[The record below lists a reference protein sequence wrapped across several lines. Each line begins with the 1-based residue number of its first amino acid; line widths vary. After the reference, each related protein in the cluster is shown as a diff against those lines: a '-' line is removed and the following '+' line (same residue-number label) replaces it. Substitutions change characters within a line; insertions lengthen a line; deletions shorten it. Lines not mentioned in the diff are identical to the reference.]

1 MVVQLFNASNSSRAE
16 GFEALSAAC
25 KVADWIQLQPPR
37 VSVPTVSAAALPGG
51 PGFVI
56 ASGGSTGGQGF
67 CVQPRANL
75 DASAQATARWLL
87 GIGIDPKN
95 SVLLNPLPLHHISG
109 LMPWWRSRVW
119 GAQHLPLEPDWLK
132 QPALMSARIDALA
145 DPVRSPRLLSVV
157 PTQLIRLMENPAGL
171 ECLKSC
177 AVIWVGGAGLNS
189 CSRAAA
195 RREQLNLAPCYGATE
210 TTAMVTALP
219 PQHFLEG
226 MEGCGDVLGDA
237 EIHLDGDGS
246 LMVRTNRL
254 AAGRW
259 NGAQDSAPQ
268 PLRDGQGWWRSG
280 DLAHWLPGPGGMGLA
295 RSLQLIGRRDAVI
308 NSGGET
314 LFLEQLEEEMSE
326 LFASLPIRSFLLI
339 GLEDDNWGQML
350 VGLVRVCGEFNRL
363 ERNSLLSQMCD
374 KCRKF
379 SPAGRPKQWLHCP
392 SLGMNVAGKWERERW
407 AAWAATEFSK
417 DKSTSFNH

>member
-25 KVADWIQLQPPR
+25 QVAGWIQLQPPQ
-37 VSVPTVSAAALPGG
+37 VSVPMVSEAALPGG
-51 PGFVI
+51 SGFVI

-75 DASAQATARWLL
+75 DASAEATARWLL
-87 GIGIDPKN
+87 GIGIDPQN

-119 GAQHLPLEPDWLK
+119 GAQHLPLEPDWIK
-132 QPALMSARIDALA
+132 EPALMSARIDALA
-145 DPVRSPRLLSVV
+145 DPVSIPRLLSVV
-157 PTQLIRLMENPAGL
+157 PTQLIRLMEDPAGL

-226 MEGCGDVLGDA
+226 LEGCGDVLGDV
-237 EIHLDGDGS
+237 EIHLDVDGS

-254 AAGRW
+254 ATGRW
-259 NGAQDSAPQ
+259 NGAQDSAPEG
-268 PLRDGQGWWRSG
+268 LRDGQGWWRSG
-280 DLAHWLPGPGGMGLA
+280 DLARWLPGKGGKGMV

-314 LFLEQLEEEMSE
+314 LFLETLEEQMGE
-326 LFASLPIRSFLLI
+326 LFASMPIQSLLLL
-339 GLEDDNWGQML
+339 GLEDSKWGQKL
-350 VGLVRVCGEFNRL
+350 VGLVRFSHEISDIECVNFFSKMSKKCL
-363 ERNSLLSQMCD
+363 EL
-374 KCRKF
+374 
-379 SPAGRPKQWLHCP
+379 PPPGRPRLWLHCP
-392 SLGMNVAGKWERERW
+392 SLEMNGAGKWERECW
-407 AAWAATEFSK
+407 AAWAVNELTNSK
-417 DKSTSFNH
+417 SSSLND

>member
-16 GFEALSAAC
+16 GFEALSSAC
-25 KVADWIQLQPPR
+25 EVAGWIQLQPTQ
-37 VSVPTVSAAALPGG
+37 VSTPLVSEAALPCGS
-51 PGFVI
+51 GFVI

-67 CVQPRANL
+67 CVQTRANL
-75 DASAQATARWLL
+75 DASAEATARWLL
-87 GIGIDPKN
+87 GIGIDPQN

-119 GAQHLPLEPDWLK
+119 GAQHLPLEPDWIK
-132 QPALMSARIDALA
+132 EPALMSARIDALA
-145 DPVRSPRLLSVV
+145 DPVSIPRLLSVV
-157 PTQLIRLMENPAGL
+157 PTQLIRLMEDPAGL

-195 RREQLNLAPCYGATE
+195 RRERLNLAPCYGATE

-226 MEGCGDVLGDA
+226 LEGCGDVLGDV
-237 EIHLDGDGS
+237 EIHLDVDGS

-254 AAGRW
+254 ADVRW
-259 NGAQDSAPQ
+259 NGAEDSAPER
-268 PLRDGQGWWRSG
+268 LRDGQGWWRSG
-280 DLAHWLPGPGGMGLA
+280 DLARWLPGQGGNGMV

-314 LFLEQLEEEMSE
+314 LFLETLEEQMDK
-326 LFASLPIRSFLLI
+326 LFASMPIQSLLLL
-339 GLEDDNWGQML
+339 GLEDSKWGQKL
-350 VGLVRVCGEFNRL
+350 AGLVRFSREISDIECVNFFSKMSKKCL
-363 ERNSLLSQMCD
+363 EL
-374 KCRKF
+374 
-379 SPAGRPKQWLHCP
+379 PPPGRPRLWLHCP
-392 SLGMNVAGKWERERW
+392 SLEMNGAGKWERECW
-407 AAWAATEFSK
+407 AAWAVNELTNSK
-417 DKSTSFNH
+417 SSSLND

>member
-25 KVADWIQLQPPR
+25 KVADWIQLQPPQVTLPL
-37 VSVPTVSAAALPGG
+37 VSEAELPAGS
-51 PGFVI
+51 GFVI

-75 DASAQATARWLL
+75 DASAEATARWLL
-87 GIGIDPKN
+87 GIGIDPQN

-119 GAQHLPLEPDWLK
+119 GAQHLPLEPDWIK
-132 QPALMSARIDALA
+132 EPALMSARIDALA
-145 DPVRSPRLLSVV
+145 DPVSIPRLLSVV
-157 PTQLIRLMENPAGL
+157 PTQLIRLMEDPAGL

-195 RREQLNLAPCYGATE
+195 RRERLNLAPCYGATE

-226 MEGCGDVLGDA
+226 VEGCGDVLGVV
-237 EIHLDGDGS
+237 EIHLDVDGS

-259 NGAQDSAPQ
+259 NGAQDSAPEG
-268 PLRDGQGWWRSG
+268 LRDAQGWWRSG
-280 DLAHWLPGPGGMGLA
+280 DLARWLPGKGGKGMV

-314 LFLEQLEEEMSE
+314 LFLETLEERMGE
-326 LFASLPIRSFLLI
+326 LFASMPIQSFLLI
-339 GLEDDNWGQML
+339 GIEDNKWGQKL
-350 VGLVRVCGEFNRL
+350 VGLVRFRHEISDVECGNMFSKMSNRCL
-363 ERNSLLSQMCD
+363 ELS
-374 KCRKF
+374 
-379 SPAGRPKQWLHCP
+379 PPGRPKQWLHCP
-392 SLGMNVAGKWERERW
+392 SLAINMVGKWERKRW
-407 AAWAATEFSK
+407 MAWAIAECVGK
-417 DKSTSFNH
+417 